1 MGKPDYIIKTGRLG
15 LRSWYYPDLAVFTE
29 MNCNPDVMRHFPKL
43 MSVEETKNLY
53 RRLLQHQAEFG
64 YCFFAADIL
73 ETGEF
78 IGFVGLMNTRIES
91 HFTPCIEIG
100 WRLTPSAWGKGY
112 ATEGAKGCLK
122 WAFENLDA
130 EKIYAYT
137 PQSNLPSQRVMQ
149 KIGMSAA
156 GTFLHPLLQGHRLE
170 EHVLYVI
177 ERSK

>member
-130 EKIYAYT
+130 EKIYAYKISRKRIVWYEANRGRTASSPGRARISRTRYIRQT
-137 PQSNLPSQRVMQ
+137 PS
-149 KIGMSAA
+149 
-156 GTFLHPLLQGHRLE
+156 
-170 EHVLYVI
+170 
-177 ERSK
+177 